1 MGAQLSMRPHRLGAG
16 TGQARGMGRQEARCL
31 LTLSWQ
37 RRAMRRQKEWMEG
50 VRETPVGLKHRL
62 IS

>member
-1 MGAQLSMRPHRLGAG
+1 
-16 TGQARGMGRQEARCL
+16 MGRQEARCL

-37 RRAMRRQKEWMEG
+37 GRAMRRQKERMEG

-62 IS
+62 TS